1 MPTKDRGAL
10 RCALLLAAAMAWRC
24 VDAPTESALRP
35 PPANLQ
41 AVKFWD
47 SLASTR
53 WNQRATDLLQAL
65 PIVTAPNGL
74 LANTPSNGQAWAS
87 RMLTY
92 LSVAQYRA
100 MRAATAPSARPK
112 HPSVSAAVAT
122 ASFDVLNAFFASA
135 PTVPGAVKQQ
145 ISAQLTQWFG
155 DDDNSALWPG
165 EKNQDVAAG
174 TAIGH
179 AVGTAVSS
187 QANSDGYL
195 TTAPGAFAAMVLAR
209 GVRQTDWYPDP
220 TPGVGIVRSLWG
232 VTPFFLEPQ
241 DLLLS
246 PQPPAYN
253 SPEYQTALDE
263 VYAFSNPRTPDHLA
277 IALKWNKLPPNG
289 PFTAGEWNRT
299 ADELIRAHHR
309 TEAEATQIL
318 AFANAAAF
326 DAQIDCFETKY
337 TWWFRRPAQVNSNI
351 TTAFATPN
359 HPSYPSGH
367 SCISSAFGAVLADAF
382 PSERAG
388 LDALVEEAGM
398 SRIYAGIHYRFDI
411 VAGQGVGRRAAA
423 KALAGSLE

>member
-1 MPTKDRGAL
+1 MLTKDRGAL
-10 RCALLLAAAMAWRC
+10 RCALLLAGAMGWGC
-24 VDAPTESALRP
+24 VDAPTERALRP

-47 SLASTR
+47 ALASTR
-53 WNQRATDLLQAL
+53 WNQRATDLLQGL
-65 PIVTAPNGL
+65 PVITAPNGL
-74 LANTPSNGQAWAS
+74 RVNTPSNGQAWAS

-100 MRAATAPSARPK
+100 VQAATAPSARPK
-112 HPSVSAAVAT
+112 HPSVSAAVAS

-135 PTVPGAVKQQ
+135 PTVPAAVKQQ
-145 ISAQLTQWFG
+145 ISAQLTLWLI
-155 DDDNSALWPG
+155 DDGSNPEWPG

-174 TAIGH
+174 NEIGH
-179 AVGTAVSS
+179 TVGAAVWS
-187 QANSDGYL
+187 QSQNDGYL
-195 TTAPGAFAAMVLAR
+195 TTAPAAFAAMVSER
-209 GVRQTDWYPDP
+209 GVRQNDWYPDP
-220 TPGVGIVRSLWG
+220 TPGVSIVRSLWG
-232 VTPFFLEPQ
+232 VTPFFLEPE
-241 DLLLS
+241 DLRLS
-246 PQPPAYN
+246 PQPPAYD
-253 SPEYQTALDE
+253 SPVFQTALDE
-263 VYAFSNPRTPDHLA
+263 VYALSNPRTPEHLA

-299 ADELIRAHHR
+299 ADELIRSHHR
-309 TEAEATQIL
+309 TEAEAAQIL
-318 AFANAAAF
+318 AYANAAAF
-326 DAQIDCFETKY
+326 DAQIDCFVTKY
-337 TWWFRRPAQVNSNI
+337 TWWFRRPAQVNSSI

-367 SCISSAFGAVLADAF
+367 SCISSAFGAVLANVF

-411 VAGQGVGRRAAA
+411 EAGQGVGRRAAA